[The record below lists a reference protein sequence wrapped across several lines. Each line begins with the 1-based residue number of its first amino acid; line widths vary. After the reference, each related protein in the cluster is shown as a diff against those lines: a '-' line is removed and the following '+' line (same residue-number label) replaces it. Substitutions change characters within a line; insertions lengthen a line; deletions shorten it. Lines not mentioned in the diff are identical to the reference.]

1 MASDALDAF
10 VEAVGEVR
18 DLERADPTPPGEPP
32 DNPEIT
38 RVVGRASVVLLSS
51 HLERYIRAVNQEA
64 AAVVNSV
71 GPNGTRLPTMLRLLH
86 SRTSVDSML
95 VTGWEHRES
104 RLREFMLS
112 DGWLWNDA
120 LSGPLTHDW
129 LLTWMKAPT
138 PKNLVRY
145 YRYWGIDDIFN
156 AITRASHTRDE
167 LWLRLDELVGKR
179 NNIAHGDAS
188 TEATAADI
196 DSYRLAAR
204 RFCERSDKQLA
215 RALKRI
221 LACPLPWY

>member
-1 MASDALDAF
+1 VSSDALDAF
-10 VEAVGEVR
+10 VEALEEVR

-32 DNPEIT
+32 VDPEVT

-64 AAVVNSV
+64 ATVVNSV
-71 GPNGTRLPTMLRLLH
+71 GPRGTRLPTKLRLLH
-86 SRTSVDSML
+86 SRTSMDSML
-95 VTGWEHRES
+95 VTEWERRETQ
-104 RLREFMLS
+104 LQAFIES
-112 DGWLWNDA
+112 DGWLWNES

-129 LLTWMKAPT
+129 LLSWMKAPT

-145 YRYWGIDDIFN
+145 YRYWGINNIFS
-156 AITRASHTRDE
+156 AITRAVHTRTE
-167 LWLRLDELVGKR
+167 LWLKLEELVGKR
-179 NNIAHGDAS
+179 NNIAHGDPS

-196 DSYRLAAR
+196 DSYRMAAR

-221 LACPLPWY
+221 LACPLPW